1 MKKLLLLLIIPF
13 LSFGQQQTYVPDD
26 NFEQKLIDNGLDN
39 ILDDYVL
46 TENINSVEYVWGLS
60 GAGIADL
67 TGIEDFTALIELSVS
82 DNNLTSLDVSNNINL
97 LYLFCENNQL
107 TTLNVS
113 NNPLLNHLYCVG
125 NLLTSLDVSNT
136 PCVTWAEPWFSENA
150 TVDNPNLSC
159 IQVDDV
165 DCWNEMHSWSIDSD
179 YQYYSTNCSETSI
192 KELNTSNRL
201 LQTIDV
207 LGRETHNNKGFQ
219 LHIYDDG
226 SVEKKYLI
234 K

>member
-26 NFEQKLIDNGLDN
+26 AFEEALIEGGYDDV
-39 ILDDYVL
+39 LDDYVN
-46 TENINSVEYVWGLS
+46 TNNINTVIGFFGSGL
-60 GAGIADL
+60 GISDL
-67 TGIEDFTALIELSVS
+67 TGIEDFAALAYLYVS
-82 DNNLTSLDVSNNINL
+82 NNNLTSLDVSNNVNL
-97 LYLFCENNQL
+97 EHLLCQNNQL

-136 PCVTWAEPWFSENA
+136 PCLTFIEPWFSDNA

-165 DCWNEMHSWSIDSD
+165 DCWNEIYGWAIDSD
-179 YQYYSTNCSETSI
+179 YQYYSINCSETSI
-192 KELNTSNRL
+192 KEVNTSNGL
-201 LQTIDV
+201 LQTIDI
-207 LGRETHNNKGFQ
+207 LGRETSNNKGFQ

-226 SVEKKYLI
+226 SVEKNYLI